1 MARIAALVSAAALA
15 VFLAASVW
23 MAQLDRAGPPHA
35 EVMLGSGVPASVYL
49 PEGGEGGS
57 AFFDPPPRG
66 ARPPAVVVMHGF
78 AGDRLS
84 MSGFSRRL
92 AAAGYAV
99 LAIDARGHGQNRN
112 AFARSW
118 AQAGYFFPELR
129 AAVDFLRAYPFV
141 DGSRIALLGH
151 SMGAGASLDYA
162 TRDSGIDAAV
172 LISGGWRLEGPYR
185 PPNVLFLY
193 AAGDPDLL
201 KGRAQE
207 LAARLARPEALE
219 PGRTHGRPERH
230 DAVRLHEVV
239 GTNHQTIVWSEDA
252 VRESLAWLDA
262 VFGIERPVPAG
273 PTPEDPR
280 VPPLVLLGIAFLLV
294 LPGLG
299 LLVGRLVPYAGIW
312 PGEGRVLGLAA
323 VAAAFALTMPLLS
336 TGIPGAI
343 LSVEVGDSLVSH
355 FALAGIALLVAIR
368 LLRPELLEG
377 LPERPLAVLPG
388 VAVGLVGLFLLM
400 QPIAVV
406 VHRAT
411 LTPERMLVFAAATL
425 GLLPLTLAFNL
436 LLRRGATASATLTAL
451 AGRVLVLLVLFAG
464 VKTGVLDVVLLFMLP
479 TLAAVYL
486 LFEVL
491 ASALYAASRNL
502 LAIALLDAAWLAF
515 VTAAV
520 MPVRF

>member
-1 MARIAALVSAAALA
+1 MARIVALVSAAAFV

-23 MAQLDRAGPPHA
+23 MARLDRAGPAHA
-35 EVMLGSGVPASVYL
+35 DVMLEGGVPASVYL
-49 PEGGEGGS
+49 PAAGGGGR

-84 MSGFSRRL
+84 MSGLSRRL

-99 LAIDARGHGQNRN
+99 LAIDARGHGENRN

-118 AQAGYFFPELR
+118 AVADYFFADLR

-193 AAGDPDLL
+193 AAGDPELL
-201 KGRAQE
+201 KGRARE
-207 LAARLARPEALE
+207 LAARLAGPERLE

-230 DAVRLHEVV
+230 DAVRLHEVA
-239 GTNHQTIVWSEDA
+239 GTNHQTIVWSEEA

-262 VFGIERPVPAG
+262 AFGVERPPA
-273 PTPEDPR
+273 PTPADPR
-280 VPPLVLLGIAFLLV
+280 APLLVLLAVAFLLV

-299 LLVGRLVPYAGIW
+299 LLVGRLVPHAGVW
-312 PGEGRVLGLAA
+312 PGEGRALGLLAL
-323 VAAAFALTMPLLS
+323 AAAFALTMPFLS

-343 LSVEVGDSLVSH
+343 LSIELGDSMVSH
-355 FALAGIALLVAIR
+355 FALTGIALLVAIY
-368 LLRPELLEG
+368 LRRPALLEG
-377 LPERPLAVLPG
+377 LAERPLAVLPG
-388 VAVGLVGLFLLM
+388 VAVGLIGLFLLM

-411 LTPERMLVFAAATL
+411 LTPERTLVFAAATL

-436 LLRRGATASATLTAL
+436 LLRCGTATSAALSAL

-464 VKTGVLDVVLLFMLP
+464 VKAGVLDVVLLFMLP

-486 LFEVL
+486 IFEVL
-491 ASALYAASRNL
+491 ASAVYAVSRNL

>member
-1 MARIAALVSAAALA
+1 MARIVALVSAAALV

-23 MAQLDRAGPPHA
+23 MAQLDRAGPAHA
-35 EVMLGSGVPASVYL
+35 DVVLEGGVPASVYL
-49 PEGGEGGS
+49 PEGGEKGS
-57 AFFDPPPRG
+57 AFFDPPPRE

-84 MSGFSRRL
+84 MSGLSRRL

-118 AQAGYFFPELR
+118 AVADYFFPDLR
-129 AAVDFLRAYPFV
+129 AAVDFLRTYPFV
-141 DGSRIALLGH
+141 DGSRVALLGH
-151 SMGAGASLDYA
+151 SMGASASLDYA

-172 LISGGWRLEGPYR
+172 LISGGWRLDGPYR
-185 PPNVLFLY
+185 PPNALFLY
-193 AAGDPDLL
+193 AAGDPDFI
-201 KGRAQE
+201 KGRARE
-207 LAARLARPEALE
+207 LAARLAGLEVLE

-230 DAVRLHEVV
+230 DAVRLHEVA
-239 GTNHQTIVWSEDA
+239 GANHQTIVWSEDA

-262 VFGIERPVPAG
+262 AFGIERPAD
-273 PTPEDPR
+273 PTPDDPR
-280 VPPLVLLGIAFLLV
+280 APLLVLLGIAFLLV

-299 LLVGRLVPYAGIW
+299 LLVGQLVPRAEAR
-312 PGEGRVLGLAA
+312 PGEGRGLGLLA

-343 LSVEVGDSLVSH
+343 LSIEVGDAVVSH

-368 LLRPELLEG
+368 LRRPALLEG
-377 LPERPLAVLPG
+377 LLERPLAVLPG
-388 VAVGLVGLFLLM
+388 AAVGLIGLFLLM

-411 LTPERMLVFAAATL
+411 LTPERTLVFAAATL

-436 LLRRGATASATLTAL
+436 VLRRGATASATLTAL
-451 AGRVLVLLVLFAG
+451 AGRVLILLVLFAG
-464 VKTGVLDVVLLFMLP
+464 VKAGVLGVVLLFMLP
-479 TLAAVYL
+479 TLAAVCL
-486 LFEVL
+486 LFEAL

>member
-1 MARIAALVSAAALA
+1 MARIVALASAAALVA
-15 VFLAASVW
+15 FLAASVW
-23 MAQLDRAGPPHA
+23 MAHLDRAGPVHA
-35 EVMLGSGVPASVYL
+35 DVMLEGGVPASVYL
-49 PEGGEGGS
+49 PQGGGEGS
-57 AFFDPPPRG
+57 AFFDPPPREV
-66 ARPPAVVVMHGF
+66 RPPAVVVMHGF

-118 AQAGYFFPELR
+118 AVADYFFPDLR
-129 AAVDFLRAYPFV
+129 AAVDFLRTYPFV

-201 KGRAQE
+201 KGRARE
-207 LAARLARPEALE
+207 LAARLAGPEALE

-230 DAVRLHEVV
+230 DAVHLHEVA
-239 GTNHQTIVWSEDA
+239 GTNHQTIVWSEET

-262 VFGIERPVPAG
+262 AFGIERPAG
-273 PTPEDPR
+273 PTPDDPR
-280 VPPLVLLGIAFLLV
+280 APLLVLLGIAFLLV

-299 LLVGRLVPYAGIW
+299 LLAGRLVPHAGIW
-312 PGEGRVLGLAA
+312 PGEGRSLGLLA

-343 LSVEVGDSLVSH
+343 LSIEVGDSMVSH
-355 FALAGIALLVAIR
+355 FALAGIVLLVVIR
-368 LLRPELLEG
+368 LRRPELLEG

-388 VAVGLVGLFLLM
+388 AAVGLIGLFLLM

-411 LTPERMLVFAAATL
+411 LTPERTLVFAAATL
-425 GLLPLTLAFNL
+425 GLLPFTLAFNL
-436 LLRRGATASATLTAL
+436 LLRRGAMASATLTAL

-464 VKTGVLDVVLLFMLP
+464 VKAGVLDVVLLFMLP

-491 ASALYAASRNL
+491 ASAIYAASRNL

>member
-1 MARIAALVSAAALA
+1 MARIVALVSAAALA
-15 VFLAASVW
+15 VFLAGSVW

-35 EVMLGSGVPASVYL
+35 EVMLGGGVPATVYL
-49 PEGGEGGS
+49 PEGGERGS
-57 AFFDPPPRG
+57 AFFDPPPREE
-66 ARPPAVVVMHGF
+66 RPPAVVVMHGF

-118 AQAGYFFPELR
+118 AQAGYFFPDLR

-193 AAGDPDLL
+193 ASGDPDLL

-207 LAARLARPEALE
+207 LAARLARPETLE
-219 PGRTHGRPERH
+219 PGRTYGRPQRH
-230 DAVRLHEVV
+230 DAVRLHEVA
-239 GTNHQTIVWSEDA
+239 GTNHQTIVWSEEA

-262 VFGIERPVPAG
+262 AFGVERLPR

-280 VPPLVLLGIAFLLV
+280 VTPLVLLGIAFLLV

-299 LLVGRLVPYAGIW
+299 LLAGRLVPYAGIW
-312 PGEGRVLGLAA
+312 PGEGRMLGLAT
-323 VAAAFALTMPLLS
+323 VAAAFALTMPLLA

-343 LSVEVGDSLVSH
+343 LSVEVGDSMVSH
-355 FALAGIALLVAIR
+355 FALAGITLLVAMR
-368 LLRPELLEG
+368 LNRPALLEG
-377 LPERPLAVLPG
+377 LLERPLAVLPG

-406 VHRAT
+406 IHRAT
-411 LTPERMLVFAAATL
+411 LTPERTLVFGAATL

-436 LLRRGATASATLTAL
+436 LLRRGTTASATLTAL

-464 VKTGVLDVVLLFMLP
+464 VKAGVLDVVLLFMLP

-491 ASALYAASRNL
+491 ASALYATSRNL

>member
-1 MARIAALVSAAALA
+1 MARIAALVSAAALG
-15 VFLAASVW
+15 VFLAGSVW
-23 MAQLDRAGPPHA
+23 MGQVERGGPPHA
-35 EVMLGSGVPASVYL
+35 EVMLERGVPASIYL
-49 PEGGEGGS
+49 PDAGQGGS
-57 AFFDPPPRG
+57 AFFDPPPRE

-84 MSGFSRRL
+84 MSGLSRRL

-118 AQAGYFFPELR
+118 AQAGYFFPDLR
-129 AAVDFLRAYPFV
+129 AAVDFLRVYPFV

-162 TRDSGIDAAV
+162 TRDSGIDAVV

-193 AAGDPDLL
+193 AAGDPDSL
-201 KGRAQE
+201 KARAQE
-207 LAARLARPEALE
+207 LAARLAGLAALE
-219 PGRTHGRPERH
+219 PGRTHGRLERH
-230 DAVRLHEVV
+230 DAVRLHEVA
-239 GTNHQTIVWSEDA
+239 GANHQTIVWSEDA

-262 VFGIERPVPAG
+262 AFGIERPAG

-280 VPPLVLLGIAFLLV
+280 APLLLGLGIAFLLV

-299 LLVGRLVPYAGIW
+299 LLVGQLVPHAGVW
-312 PGEGRVLGLAA
+312 PGEGRALGLLWL
-323 VAAAFALTMPLLS
+323 AAAFALTMPLLA
-336 TGIPGAI
+336 TAVPGAI
-343 LSVEVGDSLVSH
+343 LSVEVGDAVVSH

-368 LLRPELLEG
+368 LRRPALLEG
-377 LPERPLAVLPG
+377 LLERPLAVLPG
-388 VAVGLVGLFLLM
+388 AAVGLVGFFLLM
-400 QPIAVV
+400 LPIAVAL
-406 VHRAT
+406 HRAT
-411 LTPERMLVFAAATL
+411 LTPERTLVFAAAML

-436 LLRRGATASATLTAL
+436 LLRGGATASATLMAL
-451 AGRVLVLLVLFAG
+451 AGRALILLVLFAG
-464 VKTGVLDVVLLFMLP
+464 VKAGVLDFVLLFMLP
-479 TLAAVYL
+479 TLAAVSL

-515 VTAAV
+515 VMAAV